1 MAISAKKAKRERKRR
16 REANERAA
24 KLAARQVPLPPAERD
39 EVNVEE
45 LRAMLRSSDNVRDI
59 PLGLLRVH
67 PVHGDRDPYKD
78 SPAGLK
84 RRTRCAAHIRRS
96 GGWNDI
102 ACEVL
107 TVCESGDGFY
117 DVINGIGRLY
127 MADMLSGG
135 VVKVL
140 TCRVLKRLTP
150 AQVEK
155 AFEIM
160 GTENTKISPYD
171 VWRSKINH
179 RGPEG
184 DEVRAIVAIE
194 EQFGKSLPVVKLPTK
209 RWGHSLGV
217 LDRALALVSNTSL
230 GADKRY
236 TNIFTSMT
244 VALLASNPKLDEK
257 RFRHV
262 AGEGN
267 TLNENL
273 PGWLFDR
280 AQRKANTKGYL
291 KPHTRTVAWIAAEIF
306 AEEMYNANIS
316 QSKWLDVDA
325 LAKLNVPTEFY
336 DAYSSAPPRPKRN
349 RFRVVKTDAAVGE

>member
-1 MAISAKKAKRERKRR
+1 MGSKDEKKARRNR
-16 REANERAA
+16 REQNARDA
-24 KLAARQVPLPPAERD
+24 KFAARQVPVPPAERD
-39 EVNVEE
+39 EVNVDE
-45 LRAMLRSSDNVRDI
+45 LRTMLRSSDNVRDI
-59 PLGLLRVH
+59 PLGLLRIH

-78 SPAGLK
+78 TPAGLK
-84 RRTRCAAHIRRS
+84 RRARCAAHIRRS

-107 TVCESGDGFY
+107 TVCDGGDGFF
-117 DVINGIGRLY
+117 DVINGIGRMY
-127 MADMLSGG
+127 MADVLSGG

-140 TCRVLKRLTP
+140 TCRVLKKLST

-184 DEVRAIVAIE
+184 EEVRAIVAIQE
-194 EQFGKSLPVVKLPTK
+194 KFGKNMPSAKIQVL

-217 LDRALALVSNTSL
+217 LERALALVANTSL
-230 GADKRY
+230 GTDKRY
-236 TNIFTSMT
+236 ANIFTAATIAM
-244 VALLASNPKLDEK
+244 LASNRRLDEK

-262 AGEGN
+262 VGEGD
-267 TLNENL
+267 TLNDNL

-280 AQRKANTKGYL
+280 AQRKANTMGYL
-291 KPHTRTVAWIAAEIF
+291 KPHARTTAWVAAVIIAD
-306 AEEMYNANIS
+306 EMYNKGIGRD
-316 QSKWLDVDA
+316 KVLDVDA
-325 LAKLNVPTEFY
+325 LATMTVPADFA
-336 DAYSSAPPRPKRN
+336 DSYSSAPPKAKRG
-349 RFRVVKTDAAVGE
+349 RFKIVAAA